1 MNLISVIDDGLLLM
15 QDGLEATKKIR
26 QWETDHQNSPR
37 LPIIALTAS
46 NEVDEQQNITG
57 LDGLILKPLALD
69 KLRSTLDKY
78 LPQWKDAK

>member
-26 QWETDHQNSPR
+26 QWEIDHQNSPR